1 MAKTLVPAT
10 AANGTARLG
19 AATRDLRYGPK
30 AGAIVPRPVCSRCTP
45 LLLAGDEF
53 ARPQN
58 GNDNAYRQDNEI
70 SWVDWDIREEGQ
82 SLIRFVR
89 KLTRLRHKYSI
100 LRRGRFLTG
109 VYNKELGIKRCTLD

>member
-1 MAKTLVPAT
+1 M
-10 AANGTARLG
+10 
-19 AATRDLRYGPK
+19 
-30 AGAIVPRPVCSRCTP
+30 RCTP

-58 GNDNAYRQDNEI
+58 GNDNAYRDNAYRQDNEI

-100 LRRGRFLTG
+100 LRRVRFLTG
-109 VYNKELGIKRCTLD
+109 VYNEELGKKLVTWINASGA